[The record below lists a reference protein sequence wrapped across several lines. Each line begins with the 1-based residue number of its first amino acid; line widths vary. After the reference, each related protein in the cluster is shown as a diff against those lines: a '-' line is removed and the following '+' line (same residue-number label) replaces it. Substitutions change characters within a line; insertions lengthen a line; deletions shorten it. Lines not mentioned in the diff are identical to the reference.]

1 MSLPSLTEERPNVLR
16 EDDELSAEHRTVDAP
31 LEHIDLLAI
40 VKVSQSLSGEIVQ
53 DRLIET
59 LMTIS
64 LQHAAAERGLLIL
77 CNADGLFLEAISR
90 SKIDGISV
98 EKVHRPIAPMDLP
111 EAALRHVLLTRRS
124 IMLNDACQANPFSH
138 DDYLRQQNPCSILC
152 LPLIKQQQLVGV
164 LYFENSQVPQV
175 FTPMRHAVLELL
187 ASQAAIS
194 LQNADLYARLEQE
207 VAEHRQSEAALRR
220 SEERYVL
227 AIEAAADGHADWN
240 VESDEFYCSPRWLA
254 QGDRPPERAHTNP
267 PQMLDAFPWHPEDR
281 PRVLALLNEVRESGA
296 NRLEL
301 DSRVIVRGEVRWM
314 HSTTLYVRD
323 SSGKLVRASTATTDI
338 TARRRA
344 EDELRISEE
353 RYALAMVGSNEGVF
367 DWDLRTGSTYL
378 PARTQELLG
387 LPVGEPW
394 KTREEWETSLT
405 FHPGD
410 LDRMKAA
417 LATHFSEST
426 PCDQEVRFIMPNGQI
441 RYFRVRGTALRDA
454 DGTPYRMVGSLD
466 DVTERKRQQDEML
479 RLESRLRQ
487 AERFEAMGT
496 LAGGIAHDFNNL
508 LGAILGFGERALR
521 SAKKNS
527 GLQRDLGHVIVAAE
541 RGRTLVDRIQ
551 SFSRGTGERVPV
563 HVEKV
568 VREALDLLQA
578 KLPLRISLRTR
589 LKAGRAAL
597 LGDATQIHQLL
608 MNIGTNAVH
617 AMPDEGRLS
626 VALDA
631 VEVGELRQVMVG
643 AVTPGSWLVLEVSD
657 SGTGISAEILPRIF
671 DPFFTTKEASVGTG
685 LGLSLV
691 LRIVTGLGGAI
702 DVQSEPR
709 VGSTFTVY
717 LPRVGNAPDEPISR
731 VPSAPVGSGQ
741 QILIVDDEQSLLE
754 LTTDTLRELG
764 YQPVGFGSALAA
776 LRAFRADPDAF
787 DILITDLC
795 MPGITGDGLIR
806 EIRRMRPL
814 IPVILVSGY
823 VSDGVVSRSD
833 NARIDEILI
842 KPLRA
847 NTLATSL
854 ARLLGSGEH

>member
-1 MSLPSLTEERPNVLR
+1 MSLLSLPEECPEALQEDDGPSAEPRLTE
-16 EDDELSAEHRTVDAP
+16 TP
-31 LEHIDLLAI
+31 LENVDLLAI
-40 VKVSQSLSGEIVQ
+40 ASVSQALSGEIVR

-64 LQHAAAERGLLIL
+64 LQHAAATRGLLIL
-77 CNADGLFLEAISR
+77 GNADGLFLEAASYSR
-90 SKIDGISV
+90 VDGVTV
-98 EKVHRPIAPMDLP
+98 EKMHRPLTPMVLP
-111 EAALRHVLLTRRS
+111 QAVLQHVLLTRRS
-124 IMLNDACQANPFSH
+124 VMLNDARHANPFSH
-138 DDYLRQQNPCSILC
+138 DDYLRQQNPRSILC
-152 LPLIKQQQLVGV
+152 LPLIKQQQPVGV
-164 LYFENSQVPQV
+164 LYFESDLASRV
-175 FTPMRHAVLELL
+175 FTPTRQAVLELL

-194 LQNADLYARLEQE
+194 LQNADLYARLEQK
-207 VAEHRQSEAALRR
+207 VADHKQSEAALRQ

-240 VESDEFYCSPRWLA
+240 VESDEFYCSPRWLE
-254 QGDRPPERAHTNP
+254 QWDLPPELAITNRQ
-267 PQMLDAFPWHPEDR
+267 QMLDAFPWHPEDR

-323 SSGKLVRASTATTDI
+323 SFGKLIRASTATTDI

-344 EDELRISEE
+344 EDELRASEE

-367 DWDLRTGSTYL
+367 DWDLRTGNTYL

-387 LPVGEPW
+387 LPVGDPW
-394 KTREEWETSLT
+394 KTREEWEKCLT
-405 FHPGD
+405 YHPGD
-410 LDRMKAA
+410 LDRMEAA
-417 LATHFSEST
+417 LATHFAKGTSY
-426 PCDQEVRFIMPNGQI
+426 DQEVRFIMPNGQI
-441 RYFRVRGTALRDA
+441 RHFRVRGTALRDA
-454 DGTPYRMVGSLD
+454 HGAPYRMVGSLD

-487 AERFEAMGT
+487 AERFEALGT

-527 GLQRDLGHVIVAAE
+527 GLQRDIGNVIVAAE
-541 RGRTLVDRIQ
+541 RGRTLVDRVQ

-578 KLPLRISLRTR
+578 KLPAQISLRTR

-617 AMPDEGRLS
+617 AMPNEGRLS

-631 VEVGELRQVMVG
+631 VEVSELRQVMVG
-643 AVTPGSWLVLEVSD
+643 AVTPGAWIVLEVSD
-657 SGTGISAEILPRIF
+657 SGTGIPAEILHRIF
-671 DPFFTTKEASVGTG
+671 DPFFTTKDASVGTG

-709 VGSTFTVY
+709 VGTRFTVY
-717 LPRVGNAPDEPISR
+717 LPRAGNAPDEPINK
-731 VPSAPVGSGQ
+731 VPSAPAGQGQ
-741 QILIVDDEQSLLE
+741 QILLVDDEQSLLE

-764 YQPVGFGSALAA
+764 YQPIGFGSAPAA
-776 LRAFRADPDAF
+776 LKAFRADPDAF
-787 DILITDLC
+787 DILITDQC
-795 MPGITGDGLIR
+795 MPGGTGDGLIR

-823 VSDGVVSRSD
+823 VSDSAVSRPD
-833 NARIDEILI
+833 IARIDEILI

-847 NTLATSL
+847 NTLAASL
-854 ARLLGSGEH
+854 ARLLGSNEH